1 MIKVGSL
8 LDGKYRILDEVGHGG
23 MSVVYMARNEKA
35 NKTWAVKVVRKDGK
49 LDFNTVRAG
58 LVAEIETLK
67 NLSHPNLPSIVD
79 VIEDDESFIIVMD
92 FIEGNS
98 LDKILEEN
106 GAQPEE
112 YVVEWAMQLCDVLG
126 YLHSRTPPIIYRDM
140 KPANIML
147 KPDGNI
153 TVIDFGTA
161 KTYDID
167 LGQTTGIGT
176 IGYAAPEQYRGS
188 GYGRTDARTDIY
200 CLGMT
205 LYHLLTGVD
214 PCKNIIAD
222 KSIRAIN
229 PSLSVGLDMIIQK
242 CIQEHPD
249 ARYQSCAELMYDLQH
264 YKDLEPIIKRR
275 QKRKLI
281 TFSVV
286 TILSIMFAVTGVFL
300 YGYAQRKATDNY
312 EETIEKADGNSNYNE
327 QKSLY
332 EEAINIPGQDIK
344 TDAYLKLLA
353 AYDKDGVF
361 SIDEVEQLNRILYNN
376 EEYANENRANSVGGD
391 PNKETK
397 ARITKFKEKNPS
409 GYAEVCFDIG
419 SLYWYSY
426 YEPNQVTRAQNSI
439 YWFNEAYK
447 NSADDFEDRGAAKTY
462 VSIGEFYRDIQSKV
476 NKGKEKGMYKD
487 LFANLQDVMDS
498 VAKDENETEKVR
510 LDALDFIRS
519 CVHQYATKFK
529 TDGISETEVNNL
541 YNDIVKCLEGI
552 NASEGVPKQIK
563 AKIMSFIPNTKE
575 AIETAYGTRQETSNI
590 D

>member
-1 MIKVGSL
+1 M
-8 LDGKYRILDEVGHGG
+8 
-23 MSVVYMARNEKA
+23 
-35 NKTWAVKVVRKDGK
+35 
-49 LDFNTVRAG
+49 
-58 LVAEIETLK
+58 
-67 NLSHPNLPSIVD
+67 SHPNLPSIVD

-510 LDALDFIRS
+510 LDVLDFVRS
-519 CVHQYATKFK
+519 CVHQYVTKFK
-529 TDGISETEVNNL
+529 TDGISEREVNKL
-541 YNDIVKCLEGI
+541 YNDIEKCLERI
-552 NASEGVPKQIK
+552 AAQDGVPKQLK
-563 AKIMSFIPNTKE
+563 DKIMSFMPNTKE
-575 AIETAYGTRQETSNI
+575 AIEAAYGTRQGASNN